1 MDEQPRLNRDRA
13 AMGCHAAVARCS
25 YLVAMALML
34 IVAATGCGGAKTPR
48 LGRVTGKVTLGGQP
62 LPDALVTFSPETGT
76 QSAGKTGPD
85 GTYTLVYGRGI
96 NGAVLGE
103 HTVTIST
110 YVPEMEDPPS
120 PAVAE
125 KVPLK
130 YREGDSLPKVTVK
143 SGSNTLDFSLEPGPI
158 EAPAARAKPKRDA
171 TGCF

>member
-1 MDEQPRLNRDRA
+1 MEKRGPI
-13 AMGCHAAVARCS
+13 VARCS
-25 YLVAMALML
+25 FLVGIALVL
-34 IVAATGCGGAKTPR
+34 SIAATGCGGAKTPR

-62 LPDALVTFSPETGT
+62 LPDALVTFSPTEKGT

-96 NGAVLGE
+96 NGAVIGE

-120 PAVAE
+120 PAVPE

-130 YREGDSLPKVTVK
+130 YREGESLPKVAVK
-143 SGSNTLDFSLEPGPI
+143 SGNNTLDFSLEPGPI
-158 EAPAARAKPKRDA
+158 EAPAAKTRPKRDA